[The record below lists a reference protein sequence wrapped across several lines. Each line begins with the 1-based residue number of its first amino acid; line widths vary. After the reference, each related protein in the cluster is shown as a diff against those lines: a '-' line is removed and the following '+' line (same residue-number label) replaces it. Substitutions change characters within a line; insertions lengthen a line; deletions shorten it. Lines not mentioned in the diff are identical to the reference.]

1 MKTGS
6 CLPGRGIP
14 ALASALKRD
23 GRMRGRRGA
32 ERRKRRCAP
41 PRGAWESLKGL
52 SVEGEVPLT
61 LQMALRRAAWRKALD
76 AKTWRCHLQAA

>member
-1 MKTGS
+1 M
-6 CLPGRGIP
+6 P
-14 ALASALKRD
+14 ALAPALKRD
-23 GRMRGRRGA
+23 GRISDHRGA
-32 ERRKRRCAP
+32 ERRKGRCAP

-76 AKTWRCHLQAA
+76 AKTWRCRLQAV